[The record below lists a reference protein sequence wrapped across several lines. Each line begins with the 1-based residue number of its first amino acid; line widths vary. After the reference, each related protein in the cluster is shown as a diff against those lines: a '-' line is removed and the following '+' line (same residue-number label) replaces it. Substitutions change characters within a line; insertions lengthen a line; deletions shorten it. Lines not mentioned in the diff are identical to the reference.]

1 MDGKIKVAVL
11 VEGHPYDVVSFQNI
25 LWSFED
31 CDCFVQPLDVSDA
44 LTTDNANSIKT
55 IGLARMYKNSR
66 VFCYASGHDHMVY
79 DHASFRK
86 LIHNGLRWCTLKS

>member
-1 MDGKIKVAVL
+1 MDGKSKVAVL

-44 LTTDNANSIKT
+44 SDY
-55 IGLARMYKNSR
+55 RQ
-66 VFCYASGHDHMVY
+66 
-79 DHASFRK
+79 RK
-86 LIHNGLRWCTLKS
+86 QH